1 MIKILLF
8 VFCGLLVSFQIAF
21 GQQLPISHQNYLNTY
36 TLQPAYTGHQEGL
49 NTWGSFRKSISGYSG
64 APNTVALN
72 LTYRNTDKHG
82 FGGSFNTDQAGLFRN
97 TAINLSYAYR
107 LKIKASNYLS
117 AGFSGGLAENR
128 FDFASISVEDK
139 TDLGTLS
146 NNGKLMLNFGFGLA
160 FTNKRLTL
168 GVGLPILYST
178 NVKYR
183 YENTNFNYQLRQQ
196 KIVNASY
203 VFDIT
208 KSGKIQII
216 PTLILRN
223 QPSNYWVNDYV
234 ATIQYDKRFSLT
246 SGYRSTGVVP
256 VVLAL
261 EIKKNCKVFYGQD
274 IAISKLANFTKG
286 GFEIGLAYKFP
297 LRNGRE
303 HKLDDQRREAQLD
316 SLTSRLSVLKD
327 TLKQKNYRLIEYEN
341 VNEKNT
347 ALLQEIDKLKK
358 QLAATE
364 NQQQKIVSESIET
377 EKSTS
382 NTNQENT
389 KEDIQ
394 AKKEVISGKSKQV
407 TNSTNSK
414 SIDNQNV
421 TINEDAGFYIVVESS
436 KNRVALERDL
446 KIWNEKEESIFIIK
460 SKKSNWYF
468 IATEKYDD
476 LDSSM
481 KALKETRKKY
491 KKSWV
496 KVQ

>member
-8 VFCGLLVSFQIAF
+8 VFCGLLVSFQIVF

-49 NTWGSFRKSISGYSG
+49 NAWGSFRKSNTGYSG

-72 LTYRNTDKHG
+72 LSYRNTDKHG

-97 TAINLSYAYR
+97 TSINLSYAYR
-107 LKIKASNYLS
+107 LKIKETNYLS
-117 AGFSGGLAENR
+117 AGFSGGLNENR

-160 FTNKRLTL
+160 FTNKRFTL

-203 VFDIT
+203 VVDVT

-216 PTLILRN
+216 PTIILRN
-223 QPSNYWVNDYV
+223 QPGNYWVNDFV

-274 IAISKLANFTKG
+274 LALGKLSNYTKG
-286 GFEIGLAYKFP
+286 GFEIGLTYKFP

-303 HKLDDQRREAQLD
+303 HKLEDQRRDAQLD
-316 SLTSRLSVLKD
+316 SLTSRLSLLND
-327 TLKQKNYRLIEYEN
+327 TLKQKNYRLIEYGN

-347 ALLQEIDKLKK
+347 ALIQEIDKLKK
-358 QLAATE
+358 QLAETE
-364 NQQQKIVSESIET
+364 SKQQKIISEVSTADKTIT
-377 EKSTS
+377 DGTS
-382 NTNQENT
+382 NAVKT
-389 KEDIQ
+389 
-394 AKKEVISGKSKQV
+394 KKEIIGGKNKQI
-407 TNSTNSK
+407 TSSK

-421 TINEDAGFYIVVESS
+421 SIDEDAGYYIVVESS
-436 KNRVALERDL
+436 INRVALEKDL
-446 KIWNEKEESIFIIK
+446 KKWNEKEETIFIIK
-460 SKKSNWYF
+460 SKKTKSKWYF
-468 IATEKYDD
+468 IAISKFDD
-476 LDSSM
+476 LDSSVE
-481 KALKETRKKY
+481 ALKEIRKKY
-491 KKSWV
+491 KKSWIS
-496 KVQ
+496 KQ